1 MIIYFLKRK
10 NKMKKLILTLVALVA
25 GTSAFANGVVFGP
38 AKPPVKEGTGTF
50 KAQSLGYEVRSV
62 NDIKLVFVGDGRNS
76 NGAVQKKLMDFNYQ
90 GVNFYSTAT
99 LSTNS
104 DAKKAYAGTSFMV
117 AAGKVVPG
125 LSVDAGVTVRG
136 ITLDKGFRP
145 DNSYYPTVAL
155 KLEPVT
161 LVRHISSTPS
171 RVEKTARHA
180 VIKFVNDIN
189 HAL

>member
-1 MIIYFLKRK
+1 
-10 NKMKKLILTLVALVA
+10 MKKLILTLVSLVA

-38 AKPPVKEGTGTF
+38 AKPPVKEGTGIF
-50 KAQSLGYEVRSV
+50 KAQSFGYEVKSV
-62 NDIKLVFVGDGRNS
+62 NDVKLVAVVDGRNS

-104 DAKKAYAGTSFMV
+104 DVKKAYAGTSFMV
-117 AAGKVVPG
+117 AVGKVIPG

-136 ITLDKGFRP
+136 ITLDKGLRP

-161 LVRHISSTPS
+161 LVRNVMSTPA
-171 RVEKTARHA
+171 RTEKTVRE
-180 VIKFVNDIN
+180 FVKNVF
-189 HAL
+189 